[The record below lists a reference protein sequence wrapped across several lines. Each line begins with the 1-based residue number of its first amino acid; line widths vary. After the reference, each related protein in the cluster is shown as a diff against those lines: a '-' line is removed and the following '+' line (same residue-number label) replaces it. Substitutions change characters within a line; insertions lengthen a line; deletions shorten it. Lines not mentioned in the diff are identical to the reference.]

1 MPDFAYVAK
10 SVSGERSEGVIVA
23 ASRRELQQ
31 LRRKSL
37 FPLTVTDATPAAKQ
51 LNLQLPWAGRVSK
64 EAVADMCTQLADLL
78 TNGVPLLEAISTLAD
93 ATVQPRLQ
101 EALRSVHDKVAEGA
115 NLDDAMAIEGDV
127 FSELTISMVRAGL
140 EGAFLE
146 EALERTAG
154 FLKKQ
159 DELRA
164 KIVGSLTYPIILAIV
179 GSTITAGLI
188 VFLVPKF
195 QPFFDRL
202 TQPGAGLPLVTV
214 ILLAISH
221 GLMKYGWILAI
232 GIAAAVFQARGAD
245 SRRSRGRTWFDRVKL
260 KPPAVRPDLPRRRG
274 FAIVPSPWHAA
285 AQRRAAAQEPPDQR
299 RVDWQF
305 TVGPGRFGLGRQRHR
320 R

>member
-23 ASRRELQQ
+23 ASRREALQQ

-146 EALERTAG
+146 EAL
-154 FLKKQ
+154 
-159 DELRA
+159 
-164 KIVGSLTYPIILAIV
+164 
-179 GSTITAGLI
+179 
-188 VFLVPKF
+188 
-195 QPFFDRL
+195 
-202 TQPGAGLPLVTV
+202 
-214 ILLAISH
+214 
-221 GLMKYGWILAI
+221 
-232 GIAAAVFQARGAD
+232 
-245 SRRSRGRTWFDRVKL
+245 
-260 KPPAVRPDLPRRRG
+260 
-274 FAIVPSPWHAA
+274 
-285 AQRRAAAQEPPDQR
+285 
-299 RVDWQF
+299 
-305 TVGPGRFGLGRQRHR
+305 
-320 R
+320 